1 MIGGPL
7 AAVGLDPGSHSRATA
22 WHGIMAWHWQW
33 HGIGN
38 GMGQFDVREKEK
50 LPQASKF
57 SSRNLNLTRV
67 DVWIGR
73 SLQ

>member
-22 WHGIMAWHWQW
+22 WHGIIGMALAM
-33 HGIGN
+33 
-38 GMGQFDVREKEK
+38 GMGLFDVREKEK